1 MRLGL
6 YCVLFVCRQR
16 GPHSMEQQGKLAHLH
31 DLIESG
37 DLSSL
42 IGFVIRKRGELN
54 DTSVWKNKLMSHFK
68 GRSLNNWAL
77 VVQSVNELLHEA
89 GCDSEAM
96 MEQVVMFVC
105 SGKDVQSSDDKILK
119 ETFSVLDTL
128 TAEMNCNEI
137 LEFLRT
143 DVTVAGR
150 DVVAVVLND
159 MDEKLPY
166 PVPAIRQALKR
177 TGSGKTQETKNFLLP
192 GEKAPIKR
200 NINSQRRKCEI
211 IYQECFHSLET
222 IKGRLKQYQKKN
234 QKKAFQKNNP
244 DKEIVLATEGPMNTE
259 KADTDV
265 EVVTQDELMNVEKA
279 DTDITGQSENCTTLK
294 RKRKSKLH
302 TLVDGL
308 SHLDKPLEKRRKRQK
323 E

>member
-1 MRLGL
+1 MPSPIVKLVSDPEASVYDTVGEQINRYGLGSRSVYERFSHSFVL
-6 YCVLFVCRQR
+6 ERSTSSTLPFAIDDPPRDHTKGADINEVIVDVFNKGKAGKCKRGGKVLLSMPLISTNYPISTDERVSSRSCVVQFHKPSI

-37 DLSSL
+37 NLSSL

-77 VVQSVNELLHEA
+77 VVQSVHELLHEA
-89 GCDSEAM
+89 GCDSEEM
-96 MEQVVMFVC
+96 MEQVVMFIC
-105 SGKDVQSSDDKILK
+105 SDKDVQSSDDKILK

-159 MDEKLPY
+159 IEEKLPY
-166 PVPAIRQALKR
+166 PVPAIRQ
-177 TGSGKTQETKNFLLP
+177 
-192 GEKAPIKR
+192 
-200 NINSQRRKCEI
+200 
-211 IYQECFHSLET
+211 
-222 IKGRLKQYQKKN
+222 
-234 QKKAFQKNNP
+234 
-244 DKEIVLATEGPMNTE
+244 
-259 KADTDV
+259 
-265 EVVTQDELMNVEKA
+265 
-279 DTDITGQSENCTTLK
+279 
-294 RKRKSKLH
+294 
-302 TLVDGL
+302 
-308 SHLDKPLEKRRKRQK
+308 
-323 E
+323 